1 MNVKE
6 KDKII
11 NFFFF
16 LFLENYQRPDIW
28 FIMRLLTINVER
40 RGGMK
45 LKEKGLNKINL
56 IKEKEMVE
64 LSTNKWERLNIFN
77 F

>member
-16 LFLENYQRPDIW
+16 LFLENYQRADIW
-28 FIMRLLTINVER
+28 FIMRLLTVNVER

-64 LSTNKWERLNIFN
+64 LSTNKRERLNIFN

>member
-16 LFLENYQRPDIW
+16 LFLENYQRADIW
-28 FIMRLLTINVER
+28 LIMRLLTVNVER
-40 RGGMK
+40 RGVMK

-56 IKEKEMVE
+56 IKEKEMIE
-64 LSTNKWERLNIFN
+64 LSTNKRERLNIFN

>member
-1 MNVKE
+1 MNVKG

-56 IKEKEMVE
+56 IKEKEMIE
-64 LSTNKWERLNIFN
+64 LSTNKRERLNIFN

>member
-1 MNVKE
+1 
-6 KDKII
+6 
-11 NFFFF
+11 
-16 LFLENYQRPDIW
+16 
-28 FIMRLLTINVER
+28 
-40 RGGMK
+40 MK

>member
-16 LFLENYQRPDIW
+16 LFLENYQRADIW
-28 FIMRLLTINVER
+28 LIMRLLTVNVER

-64 LSTNKWERLNIFN
+64 LSTNKRERLNIFN

>member
-1 MNVKE
+1 
-6 KDKII
+6 
-11 NFFFF
+11 
-16 LFLENYQRPDIW
+16 
-28 FIMRLLTINVER
+28 MRLLTINVER